1 MANAQT
7 MPRPAR
13 APRQTPASQPRPRL
27 TVVSTPMPSRGTSL
41 FMLACIAILVS
52 ALLGSLM
59 LNTVM
64 AKGSYE
70 QSALQAE
77 LAQAAQTQDTL
88 MTRFDTETSPSHLA
102 ARAKK
107 LGMKAQ
113 SAPLLIRLSDKSVIG
128 LDQP

>member
-1 MANAQT
+1 M
-7 MPRPAR
+7 
-13 APRQTPASQPRPRL
+13 L
-27 TVVSTPMPSRGTSL
+27 T
-41 FMLACIAILVS
+41 CIAILVS

-77 LAQAAQTQDTL
+77 LAKEAQRQDALT
-88 MTRFDTETSPSHLA
+88 TRFDTETSPSHLA

-113 SAPLLIRLSDKSVIG
+113 SAPLLIRLSDSSVIG
-128 LDQP
+128 LEQP

>member
-13 APRQTPASQPRPRL
+13 APRQAPAPQRRPRL
-27 TVVSTPMPSRGTSL
+27 SVVSTPMPSRGTSA
-41 FMLACIAILVS
+41 FMLTCIAILVS

-77 LAQAAQTQDTL
+77 LAKEAQRQDALT
-88 MTRFDTETSPSHLA
+88 TRFDTETSPSHLA

-113 SAPLLIRLSDKSVIG
+113 SAPLLIRLSDSSVIG
-128 LDQP
+128 LEQP